1 MSTALKQHGK
11 RVAIVTGAAGGIGSA
26 IVDRLLADGFA
37 VAAVDINGDGLSE
50 LAERIGAS
58 DCFAAFEFDASE
70 SALQGVADIR
80 DTLGEPYALV
90 NAGALLHSGSAVT
103 TTDEDWAR
111 ILAADLTAPFK
122 LCRAVLPGMIQRGAG
137 VIVNIGSIGTEIG
150 FRERVAYC
158 AAKAGLVG
166 MTRAMAVDHS
176 KSGIRINAVNP
187 GTTET
192 PMVTSMFEN
201 APDPVASRKLSESH
215 QPSGR
220 IGLPREIAAAVAF
233 LVGDDSSYVYGAT
246 LTVDGGRSI
255 W

>member
-1 MSTALKQHGK
+1 MSTTLKQHGK

-26 IVDRLLADGFA
+26 IVERLLADGFA
-37 VAAVDINGDGLSE
+37 VAAVDVNGDGLRT
-50 LAERIGAS
+50 LAERIDAS
-58 DCFAAFEFDASE
+58 DCFATFQFDASE
-70 SALQGVADIR
+70 DATQGVDDIT
-80 DTLGEPYALV
+80 DTLGAPYALV

-122 LCRAVLPGMIQRGAG
+122 LCRAVLPGMIEKGAG
-137 VIVNIGSIGTEIG
+137 AIVNIGSIGTEIG

-201 APDPVASRKLSESH
+201 SPDPVAARKLSESH

-233 LVGDDSSYVYGAT
+233 LVGDDSSYIFGAT